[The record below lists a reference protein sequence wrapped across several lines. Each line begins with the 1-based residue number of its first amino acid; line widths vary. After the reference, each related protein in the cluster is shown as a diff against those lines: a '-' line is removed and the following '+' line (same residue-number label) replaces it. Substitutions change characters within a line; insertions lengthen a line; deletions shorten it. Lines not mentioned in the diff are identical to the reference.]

1 LTVLAPTSKTLR
13 VERLSLADWS
23 ARCAAAPQPLGSLG
37 YGLADADGVA
47 ARVLSSGGPCVD
59 AWFAGS
65 GITSG
70 RSGSVDWRHDGQWL
84 WGSLSHA
91 DGDDGEAALAKLAEL
106 AYRDVFA
113 TLAATGYP
121 HLQRVWNYLPRI
133 NADGGG
139 LERYR
144 QFNLGRQQAFLDC
157 GQPAFEGAPA
167 ACAIGT
173 QDGPFSLRFL
183 AGRKRPLAVEN
194 PRQVSAYRYPSD
206 YGPRSPSFS
215 RAALVDAGGGAT
227 ALLIS
232 GTASI
237 VGHES
242 RHAGDVRAQTRETLA
257 NLQALIETA
266 HARTAARF
274 ALRDLVCV
282 VYVRHAADW
291 PAIEAELRQALGA
304 DAPALQGALALEAD
318 ICRADLLVEIEA
330 HGFASAA

>member
-1 LTVLAPTSKTLR
+1 MLAPKEKTLR
-13 VERLSLADWS
+13 VARLSLADWS
-23 ARCAAAPQPLGSLG
+23 ARRGDGAPPPLGSLG
-37 YGLADADGVA
+37 YGLDDAYGVP
-47 ARVLSSGGPCVD
+47 ARVLSAGGPCVD
-59 AWFAGS
+59 AWFGGDDQIA
-65 GITSG
+65 SG
-70 RSGSVDWRHDGQWL
+70 RTGSVEWRHDGEWL
-84 WGSLSHA
+84 WGSLAHP
-91 DGDDGEAALAKLAEL
+91 DGETGLAGLAER

-113 TLAATGYP
+113 TLAATGYA

-173 QDGPFSLRFL
+173 HGGPFSLRFL
-183 AGRKRPLAVEN
+183 AGRQRPVAVEN
-194 PRQVSAYRYPSD
+194 PRQVSAYRYPD
-206 YGPRSPSFS
+206 TYGPRSPSFS
-215 RAALVDAGGGAT
+215 RAALVDASRGRT

-257 NLQALIETA
+257 NLQALIDAA
-266 HARTAARF
+266 HAHTAARF
-274 ALRDLVCV
+274 ALRELVCV
-282 VYVRHAADW
+282 VYVRRATDW
-291 PAIEAELRQALGA
+291 PAIEAELRAALGA
-304 DAPALQGALALEAD
+304 DAPALQGVVALEAD
-318 ICRADLLVEIEA
+318 ICRADLLIEIEA
-330 HGFASAA
+330 HGFASAG